1 MGLILGLAQW
11 IKGSIGIATAVVP
24 IQTLTWDP
32 PHATGAAIKK
42 KKREREKKAELT
54 DITSEPTEALR
65 EGEVSMQS
73 ARQ

>member
-1 MGLILGLAQW
+1 MGSILGLAQW
-11 IKGSIGIATAVVP
+11 IKGSIGIATAVVQ

-42 KKREREKKAELT
+42 KKEREKKAELT